1 MRHLFALF
9 LAVAVTFPL
18 AAETL
23 KVMAYNIRYP
33 EKRDGVNYWDERR
46 PVAIEMLRRTAPD
59 LIGTQELFFRQGE
72 DIVTALPEYVWL
84 GTARYGIHT
93 NEYMGIFYKK
103 DRFELLQM
111 GQFWL
116 SETPDVPGSMSW
128 KVSLPRL
135 ATWVRLL
142 DKRTARPLYFVD
154 THFAHR
160 AEDAEARAQSSRVI
174 AKFLGTLPA
183 DVPVVLTGD
192 FNTGPDTDAHRVL
205 TANLQ
210 DAWLATKQR
219 KGPEGTFHGFRGGD
233 GGGGG
238 RRIDWVLFRAPWSV
252 TEAETITMHQGNQ
265 YPSDHYPVMA
275 TFDIP

>member
-1 MRHLFALF
+1 MRAFLAFC
-9 LAVAVTFPL
+9 LAVAFTLPM

-46 PVAIEMLRRTAPD
+46 PVAIEMLRRAAPD

-93 NEYMGIFYKK
+93 NEYMGIFFRK

-128 KVSLPRL
+128 NVNLPRL

-142 DKRTARPLYFVD
+142 DKRTGKPLYFID

-160 AEDAEARAQSSRVI
+160 GEDADARAKSAQVI
-174 AKFLGTLPA
+174 TKFLATLPA
-183 DVPVVLTGD
+183 DIPVLLVGD
-192 FNTGPDTDAHRVL
+192 FNTGPDTEAHRAI
-205 TANLQ
+205 TASMK
-210 DAWLATKQR
+210 DAWLAAKQR

-233 GGGGG
+233 GGGPS
-238 RRIDWVLFRAPWSV
+238 RRIDWVLFRAPFTV
-252 TEAETITMHQGNQ
+252 IEAETIVMRQGDQ

-275 TFDIP
+275 TFALP

>member
-1 MRHLFALF
+1 MRWIITLW
-9 LAVAVTFPL
+9 LAAAFVFPL

-33 EKRDGVNYWDERR
+33 EKNDGVNYWDNRR
-46 PVAIEMLRRTAPD
+46 EVALEMLRRYSPD

-103 DRFELLQM
+103 QRFELIEM

-128 KVSLPRL
+128 NVSLPRL
-135 ATWVRLL
+135 ATWVRLM
-142 DKRTARPLYFVD
+142 DKNTGKPFYFVD

-160 AEDAEARAQSSRVI
+160 QEDADARAESSKVI
-174 AKFLGTLPA
+174 ATFLDKLPE
-183 DVPVVLTGD
+183 DIPVVLAGD
-192 FNTGPDTDAHRVL
+192 FNTTPDTEAHGVL
-205 TANLQ
+205 SRTMK
-210 DAWLATKQR
+210 DAWDSAATR
-219 KGPEGTFHGFRGGD
+219 KGPVGTFHGFRGGEREE
-233 GGGGG
+233 G
-238 RRIDWVLFRAPWSV
+238 RIDWILFRAPWKV
-252 TEAETITMHQGNQ
+252 TEAETITMKQGEL

-275 TFDIP
+275 VFELP